1 MKRVSLSRV
10 LVASLLLGGASFV
23 GAVEVS
29 PDDANIQYTGRI
41 DYSDKTAPAMSWAG
55 TSIRIKFTGTSVK
68 AKLKM
73 PGDGKNKQFFYAIVN
88 GDDQNGKV
96 ITCKSGEATHV
107 LASGLSE
114 GTHDLLLYKRT
125 DGGPTPVSFLGFE
138 LDDGA
143 SLKTPDPRPGIR
155 MEVFGDSISTGLG
168 SDRKR
173 GGEHSGEATDNY
185 MSYGSITARNLGA
198 EFHCISKS
206 GIGLMKSWWPTIM
219 PQYYDRLSATSL
231 EGSGEAWDFSKWT
244 PHLVIVNV
252 FQNDSW
258 TRKGTTKKEATE
270 AYVTFLKKIRGH
282 YPKAKIVGVL
292 GSMDASKS
300 QGGKWRQAVEGAVKQ
315 MNDAGDKEV
324 FSYMFKK
331 QTGHRHPNR
340 GDHIAMSK
348 ELTAFIKTIGEI
360 KPDPPKPVKAAYPA
374 PTAKEKQMREYMVSA
389 QKNYAAGKMTKEK
402 FNAGLKKIAAA
413 VPGTKTADEAKSLM
427 VD

>member
-1 MKRVSLSRV
+1 
-10 LVASLLLGGASFV
+10 
-23 GAVEVS
+23 
-29 PDDANIQYTGRI
+29 
-41 DYSDKTAPAMSWAG
+41 
-55 TSIRIKFTGTSVK
+55 
-68 AKLKM
+68 
-73 PGDGKNKQFFYAIVN
+73 
-88 GDDQNGKV
+88 
-96 ITCKSGEATHV
+96 
-107 LASGLSE
+107 
-114 GTHDLLLYKRT
+114 
-125 DGGPTPVSFLGFE
+125 
-138 LDDGA
+138 
-143 SLKTPDPRPGIR
+143 
-155 MEVFGDSISTGLG
+155 
-168 SDRKR
+168 
-173 GGEHSGEATDNY
+173 
-185 MSYGSITARNLGA
+185 
-198 EFHCISKS
+198 
-206 GIGLMKSWWPTIM
+206 M

-231 EGSGEAWDFSKWT
+231 QGTGEAWDFSKWT

-252 FQNDSW
+252 YQNDSW

-331 QTGHRHPNR
+331 QTGHTHPNR
-340 GDHIAMSK
+340 GAHIAMSQ

-360 KPDPPKPVKAAYPA
+360 KPDPPKPTYPA
-374 PTAKEKQMREYMVSA
+374 PTAKEKKMREYMVSA